1 MNSLPF
7 TRLKINCGTVAVPPP
22 TDSSGSSAAV
32 AAAASAIRSVLVAA
46 TCLLVSAEALLE
58 GAYDDTVGAARRIGR
73 GDAGLKASTG
83 VAARR
88 TARAAAIR
96 P

>member
-32 AAAASAIRSVLVAA
+32 AAAASAIRSVLVVLVAA
-46 TCLLVSAEALLE
+46 TFLDGTC
-58 GAYDDTVGAARRIGR
+58 DDTVGATRRMG
-73 GDAGLKASTG
+73 
-83 VAARR
+83 
-88 TARAAAIR
+88 
-96 P
+96 